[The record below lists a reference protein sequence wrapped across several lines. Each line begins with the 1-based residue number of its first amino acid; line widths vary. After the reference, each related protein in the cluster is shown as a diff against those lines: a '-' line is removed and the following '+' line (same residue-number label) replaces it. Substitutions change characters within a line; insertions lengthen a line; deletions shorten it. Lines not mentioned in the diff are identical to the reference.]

1 MQNQINPAVGGLS
14 RQPQANTNQGGGLFG
29 QQPKSN

>member
-1 MQNQINPAVGGLS
+1 MNPPVGGLFG
-14 RQPQANTNQGGGLFG
+14 QPQANTNQGGGLLG